1 MGFFFPSISSSP
13 SYIRTQSRLTL
24 ARLAARHGS
33 VHAPA
38 VPWLRDMA
46 ASARPQCPPLGC
58 AHPTA
63 PLLSSSSQADTR
75 ARWIPGALEHRAP
88 ESCARCGMRLAEQR
102 PRRLAP
108 LVGGAPTGRAP
119 GVPCFRRPRPASRAP
134 AAAPQ
139 PATSRRLP
147 PRASVLSL
155 SLRQKLSFVHSGV
168 HIGKIK
174 LG

>member
-1 MGFFFPSISSSP
+1 MSSSP
-13 SYIRTQSRLTL
+13 SYIRTQSRLAL
-24 ARLAARHGS
+24 ARPAARYGS

-38 VPWLRDMA
+38 VSWLRDMA

-58 AHPTA
+58 AHPMA
-63 PLLSSSSQADTR
+63 PLLPSSSQPDTR
-75 ARWIPGALEHRAP
+75 AGWIPGALEHRAP
-88 ESCARCGMRLAEQR
+88 PSRARGGMRLAEQR

-108 LVGGAPTGRAP
+108 LAGGAPTGRAP
-119 GVPCFRRPRPASRAP
+119 GLPCSRRPRPPSRAP

-139 PATSRRLP
+139 PATSCHLP

-155 SLRQKLSFVHSGV
+155 SPGQKLSFFHSGV